1 MLNLKLKSILGS
13 WEFEIFQQASCWPR
27 YLAVFCG
34 HLISITSPHRI
45 MYANIQHPL
54 CNSAACCPH
63 ITQTKFQQNQTSP
76 NKSSKSWRTTDD
88 NWRSEPITSAELWV
102 TVSLW
107 SSKRERWSMLVGNT
121 ADDELAL
128 WQTNWKCWHFTWER
142 QLLKLVHKDKL
153 PALTVNIWQQAVVS

>member
-76 NKSSKSWRTTDD
+76 NKLSKSWRTTDD
-88 NWRSEPITSAELWV
+88 NWRSKPITSAELWSQRSSKWRQLTQRTHHLCWTLGHSV
-102 TVSLW
+102 TVELKTRKVINVSW
-107 SSKRERWSMLVGNT
+107 KHCRWRTRLV
-121 ADDELAL
+121 AD
-128 WQTNWKCWHFTWER
+128 
-142 QLLKLVHKDKL
+142 
-153 PALTVNIWQQAVVS
+153 